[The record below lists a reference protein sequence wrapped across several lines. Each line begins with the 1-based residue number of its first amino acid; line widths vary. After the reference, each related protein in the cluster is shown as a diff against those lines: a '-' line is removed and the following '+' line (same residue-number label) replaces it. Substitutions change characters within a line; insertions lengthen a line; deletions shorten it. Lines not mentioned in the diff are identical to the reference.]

1 MRRLEE
7 KGGKREQVRLQK
19 QALRQDLL
27 RQTETKDARTS
38 RLKGQA
44 MRQDLLR
51 QTETEGAREAR

>member
-27 RQTETKDARTS
+27 RQTRDRKKPTS
-38 RLKGQA
+38 GV
-44 MRQDLLR
+44 
-51 QTETEGAREAR
+51 EVGVFEV